1 MRELAGHLS
10 NPGEE
15 HWKALERC
23 VGYLT
28 SEGTKPLCLRKPRVL
43 QSISDCDSDYTKDK
57 NDRKSIS
64 GWINTLGRMTTN
76 WTSKKQNT
84 VSLSSSEA
92 EYQALSECVKES
104 VFTQNLVEEL
114 TGKRKPAIIYK
125 DNLGTIFLVKNQQVS
140 SRTKHI
146 DIRHHYMRDL
156 QDSKALDVRF
166 KRSENNSADIMTKNT
181 SREIHDKHTKQ
192 IRNGTLPFW
201 KEDVKQDSSVTEF
214 TKSQSLAASTV
225 TTSPGDSSISTDSVK
240 SRTSKQPLE
249 QRAGGRAACVLL

>member
-1 MRELAGHLS
+1 MHTGPHTYYATNIAPDICNAVRELKGHLS

-15 HWKALERC
+15 HWKALDRC

-43 QSISDCDSDYTKDK
+43 QSISDCDSDYAKDD

-64 GWINTLGRMTTN
+64 EWINTLGGMTTN

-84 VSLSSSEA
+84 ASLSSSEV
-92 EYQALSECVKES
+92 EYQALSQCVQES
-104 VFTQNLVEEL
+104 VFTQNLLEEL
-114 TGKRKPAIIYK
+114 TGKRKLAIIYEDK
-125 DNLGTIFLVKNQQVS
+125 LGTIFLVKNQQVS

-166 KRSENNSADIMTKNT
+166 KRSENNSVDIMTKNT
-181 SREIHDKHTKQ
+181 TRKIHDKYTQQ
-192 IRNGTLPFW
+192 IRKGTLPFW
-201 KEDVKQDSSVTEF
+201 KENVKQDSSVTEF
-214 TKSQSLAASTV
+214 T
-225 TTSPGDSSISTDSVK
+225 
-240 SRTSKQPLE
+240 
-249 QRAGGRAACVLL
+249 